1 MFNYIFSIKGMIDIL
16 PNKILTWQYI
26 EDIIKKLMISYGYC
40 EVRFPIL
47 EKTILYTKSVGICSD
62 IIQKE
67 MYFFEDQDKNKT
79 FLSLRPEGTVSC
91 ARMVIENGLVYNNRQ
106 QKIWYI
112 GPMFR
117 RENTQKGRYR
127 QFNQFGIECFGIIDF
142 DVIIEHI
149 LISCI

>member
-26 EDIIKKLMISYGYC
+26 EDIIKKLIISYGYC

-67 MYFFEDQDKNKT
+67 MYFF
-79 FLSLRPEGTVSC
+79 
-91 ARMVIENGLVYNNRQ
+91 
-106 QKIWYI
+106 
-112 GPMFR
+112 
-117 RENTQKGRYR
+117 
-127 QFNQFGIECFGIIDF
+127 
-142 DVIIEHI
+142 
-149 LISCI
+149 